1 MNRHLPTPSR
11 PVTLRQNDSINLTT
25 GKITRSVATAN
36 VRFPAHLSGLR
47 ANDLET
53 LASLLRIN
61 GYIGHIGFSCRG
73 RAGHGP
79 TVIAPDHHHCKH

>member
-25 GKITRSVATAN
+25 GKITRSVATAS
-36 VRFPAHLSGLR
+36 VHFPAHQEGLR
-47 ANDLET
+47 MNDLET

-61 GYIGHIGFSCRG
+61 GSIGHIPMLCRSG
-73 RAGHGP
+73 Y
-79 TVIAPDHHHCKH
+79 IAPVDHAGCKH